1 MFEVRTGTGILVL
14 RLEVEAQHQPPAQPF
29 FGPPLS
35 KIGYPPS
42 SSGSLF
48 VFHLT
53 EDGNSRG
60 RATLRDGHIA
70 VGDVVKCDIGFG
82 RDVGELEPPH
92 WPSPQMMV
100 NY

>member
-1 MFEVRTGTGILVL
+1 
-14 RLEVEAQHQPPAQPF
+14 VEAQHQPPAQWPF

-48 VFHLT
+48 FSNWQFWTSISEHVFHLT